1 MSKYF
6 YPSLAIQRE
15 KGLEEFFRYVKEL
28 NKIGFNITIYYYI
41 YLVSLTLFGK
51 KICDSTIVLL
61 KRLLGKTPRL

>member
-15 KGLEEFFRYVKEL
+15 KGLKEFFRYVKEL

-41 YLVSLTLFGK
+41 YLTALSVLGKNNCDSIIVFLK
-51 KICDSTIVLL
+51 KII
-61 KRLLGKTPRL
+61 GKTPKL